1 MTAIRILLGAFGV
14 GCAAYGVDLLLT
26 MSATDL
32 RSIALWFVGAIL
44 AENLIFGPVAALA
57 GTLGHCVLPARWWPV
72 FTVGA
77 FVSLALILLA
87 IPVLGREGAV
97 PGNDTVLDRNY
108 TVGLLI
114 SLTVVWAVAAACLLT
129 AARRTP
135 AAAAGS
141 RIAPPPDGSAP

>member
-1 MTAIRILLGAFGV
+1 MTALRILLGTFGI
-14 GCAAYGVDLLLT
+14 GCAAYGVDLLLA
-26 MSATDL
+26 MSATDQ

-57 GTLGHCVLPARWWPV
+57 GTLGRYVLPARWWPV

-97 PGNDTVLDRNY
+97 PGNDTILDRNY

-135 AAAAGS
+135 AAVAGS

>member
-1 MTAIRILLGAFGV
+1 MTTIRILLGALGI
-14 GCAAYGVDLLLT
+14 GCAAYGVDLLLA
-26 MSATDL
+26 MSTTDL

-57 GTLGHCVLPARWWPV
+57 GTLGHSVLPARWWPV

-97 PGNDTVLDRNY
+97 PGNDTILDRNY

-129 AARRTP
+129 AARRSP

-141 RIAPPPDGSAP
+141 RIATPPDGSAP

>member
-1 MTAIRILLGAFGV
+1 MTGIRILLGAFGI
-14 GCAAYGVDLLLT
+14 GCVAYGLDLLLR
-26 MSATDL
+26 MSAADL
-32 RSIALWFVGAIL
+32 RSVALWFAGAIL

-57 GTLGHCVLPARWWPV
+57 GTLGHYVLPARWWPV

-114 SLTVVWAVAAACLLT
+114 SLTLVWAVAAAWLLT

-141 RIAPPPDGSAP
+141 RIAPPADGSAP